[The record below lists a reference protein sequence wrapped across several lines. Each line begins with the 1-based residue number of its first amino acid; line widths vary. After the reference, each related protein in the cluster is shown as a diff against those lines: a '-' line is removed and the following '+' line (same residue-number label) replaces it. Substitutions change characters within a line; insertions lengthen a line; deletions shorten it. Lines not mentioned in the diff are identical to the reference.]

1 MSQLTVDAAD
11 GIAVV
16 TFCRP
21 PVNATNTESWNE
33 LTAVFSAFHDRQD
46 VRAVIF
52 TACGTRAFMAGQDLR
67 EDPWAAPDRS
77 PAAIVD
83 PGRPVREAMWAIYDC
98 PVPVIAAVNGPAV
111 GGGLALVALC
121 DIIVAAERATFGATE
136 INVGLL
142 GASAQV
148 SRMVGPYRAREMF
161 FLGEMVSA
169 DELHRL
175 GVVREVV
182 PDADLLPAARAL
194 AEQLALKSPIALRLA
209 KESMNR
215 VEGMAVKDAYRLEQD
230 YTNRLRMF
238 DDASEAATAFLE
250 KRSPNWRWR

>member
-1 MSQLTVDAAD
+1 MSQVTVATAD

-21 PVNATNTESWNE
+21 PVNATNSESWNE
-33 LTAVFSAFHDRQD
+33 LTAVFSAFHDRRD

-67 EDPWAAPDRS
+67 EDPWAGSDRS

-83 PGRPVREAMWAIYDC
+83 PGRPVRDAMWAVYDC

-121 DIIVAAERATFGATE
+121 DIIIAAERATFGATE

-142 GASAQV
+142 GASAQL
-148 SRMVGPYRAREMF
+148 SRLVGAYRAREMF

-169 DELHRL
+169 EELHRL
-175 GVVREVV
+175 GVVRQVV
-182 PDADLLPAARAL
+182 PDADLLPAATGVAEKL
-194 AEQLALKSPIALRLA
+194 AAKSPIALRLA

-238 DDASEAATAFLE
+238 DDASEATKAYLE
-250 KRSPNWRWR
+250 KRPPDWLWH